1 MQKEEKDSP
10 ITDNKKL
17 LKRILDRFDG
27 AALLTLR
34 KSSPEELDL
43 LCDFITQH
51 RLGARSVVPAT
62 RPQQQQQQSETK
74 KGKSERTTVSNGNK
88 KKSDEGASS

>member
-17 LKRILDRFDG
+17 QRVLNQFDG
-27 AALLTLR
+27 AGLLTLR
-34 KSSPEELDL
+34 RLSSEELDL

-51 RLGARSVVPAT
+51 RLGAWGGVPAP
-62 RPQQQQQQSETK
+62 RPQHPPP
-74 KGKSERTTVSNGNK
+74 
-88 KKSDEGASS
+88 D

>member
-1 MQKEEKDSP
+1 MQKEEKDSLT
-10 ITDNKKL
+10 TDNKKL

-62 RPQQQQQQSETK
+62 RPQQQQQSETK

>member
-17 LKRILDRFDG
+17 RTQRVINQFDG

-34 KSSPEELDL
+34 RLSSEELDL
-43 LCDFITQH
+43 LVVWSTKY

-62 RPQQQQQQSETK
+62 RP
-74 KGKSERTTVSNGNK
+74 R
-88 KKSDEGASS
+88 SD

>member
-17 LKRILDRFDG
+17 QKRVIDRFDG

-34 KSSPEELDL
+34 RLSSEELEL
-43 LCDFITQH
+43 LVDYVNQY
-51 RLGARSVVPAT
+51 RLGAWGGVPAP
-62 RPQQQQQQSETK
+62 RPQSLK
-74 KGKSERTTVSNGNK
+74 KEQ
-88 KKSDEGASS
+88 

>member
-17 LKRILDRFDG
+17 QRVLNQFDG
-27 AALLTLR
+27 AGLLTLR
-34 KSSPEELDL
+34 RLSSEELDL

-51 RLGARSVVPAT
+51 QLGARSVVPAT
-62 RPQQQQQQSETK
+62 RPQSNNLKKEQEQQ
-74 KGKSERTTVSNGNK
+74 
-88 KKSDEGASS
+88 

>member
-43 LCDFITQH
+43 LVDYVNQH

-62 RPQQQQQQSETK
+62 RPQSSSATQQS
-74 KGKSERTTVSNGNK
+74 KGKAHIDAEK
-88 KKSDEGASS
+88 

>member
-1 MQKEEKDSP
+1 MRKEEKDSL

-17 LKRILDRFDG
+17 QKRVIDRFDG

-34 KSSPEELDL
+34 RLSPEELEL
-43 LCDFITQH
+43 LIDYVNQH

-62 RPQQQQQQSETK
+62 RPQSNNLKKEQEQQ
-74 KGKSERTTVSNGNK
+74 
-88 KKSDEGASS
+88 

>member
-1 MQKEEKDSP
+1 MQREEKDSL

-17 LKRILDRFDG
+17 QKRVIDRFDG

-34 KSSPEELDL
+34 RLSPEELDL

-51 RLGARSVVPAT
+51 QLGARSVVPAT
-62 RPQQQQQQSETK
+62 RPQ
-74 KGKSERTTVSNGNK
+74 SNNLK
-88 KKSDEGASS
+88 KKQEQQ

>member
-34 KSSPEELDL
+34 KSSPEELEL
-43 LCDFITQH
+43 LVDYVNQH
-51 RLGARSVVPAT
+51 QLGARSVVPAT
-62 RPQQQQQQSETK
+62 RPQQQQSETK
-74 KGKSERTTVSNGNK
+74 KEIQ
-88 KKSDEGASS
+88 EE

>member
-1 MQKEEKDSP
+1 MQKKEKDSP

-34 KSSPEELDL
+34 KSSPEELEL
-43 LCDFITQH
+43 LVDYVNQH

-62 RPQQQQQQSETK
+62 RPQQQQQSETK